1 MVVLWGDE
9 KVGNSF
15 SATNFI
21 TKTKAYL
28 VLATGIEKPSSKV
41 SFSMY
46 CIVKVYYSTELACK
60 HLLEFTAVRRKVL
73 LADVDQS

>member
-1 MVVLWGDE
+1 MAVLWGDE
-9 KVGNSF
+9 DSF

-28 VLATGIEKPSSKV
+28 VLATGIEKPSLKA

-46 CIVKVYYSTELACK
+46 RIVKVYYSTELACK
-60 HLLEFTAVRRKVL
+60 LVLEFTDVRRKVL
-73 LADVDQS
+73 LADVD